1 MTRGNQR
8 DKDREAN
15 LKKAAAMKGGSSTIK
30 AADSTAEIMRKKQE
44 AADAK
49 RAADAAAGV
58 VAEKSGPS
66 KSEKKMAN
74 AMEMAQTGRQA
85 TAASVAAKRASNK

>member
-15 LKKAAAMKGGSSTIK
+15 LKKQAAMAGGHSTIK
-30 AADSTAEIMRKKQE
+30 QADSTAEIMRKKQE

-49 RAADAAAGV
+49 KAAAAASGE
-58 VAEKSGPS
+58 ADDKKGPS
-66 KSEKKMAN
+66 KSEKKAERS
-74 AMEMAQTGRQA
+74 MEMAMSGRQG
-85 TAASVAAKRASNK
+85 TAKEAAGKRKT